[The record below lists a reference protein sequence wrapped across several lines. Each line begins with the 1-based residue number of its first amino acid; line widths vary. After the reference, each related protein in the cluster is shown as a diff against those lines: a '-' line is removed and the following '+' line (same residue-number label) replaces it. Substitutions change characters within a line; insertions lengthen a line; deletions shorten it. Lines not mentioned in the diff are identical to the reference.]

1 LDGHN
6 QQETEVV
13 LENFRYIA
21 DRKKKLEIRAT
32 RITYGDSVKQV
43 LSPKNDIRIP
53 LILDRYFLEFANTEI
68 VAALEGTKELV
79 ELGKNDCAAPLTL
92 IHEEDEDRVLAMWRL
107 NKVSNWQML
116 DRRID
121 ECENFLHVSIP
132 LAYHHCL
139 KNKRSALG
147 LS

>member
-1 LDGHN
+1 M
-6 QQETEVV
+6 
-13 LENFRYIA
+13 ENFRYIA
-21 DRKKKLEIRAT
+21 DRKKKLEILAT

-68 VAALEGTKELV
+68 VAALEGAKELV

-92 IHEEDEDRVLAMWRL
+92 IHEEDEDKVLAMWRL

-121 ECENFLHVSIP
+121 ECENFLHVLIP
-132 LAYHHCL
+132 FAYHHCL